1 MLTAE
6 LYDIGTFLSNH
17 HSAQQVISS
26 ISCLAFASSSLAQ
39 PLGQV
44 LQAYSAITPAG
55 HHFFTSATPAF
66 ALDQLVEK
74 PYPVAQVSKV
84 EEVDAPS
91 HSCTTVCTPESIKC
105 LYLEGAQAASR
116 GGIDTV
122 YRIDTLGGVR
132 LQTCKGQ
139 PNSFEVE
146 YAAQCKYSWFQGN
159 ILYYAN
165 AVTDCVYGPIITV
178 SCSQPH
184 STSV

>member
-44 LQAYSAITPAG
+44 LQAYGAITPAG
-55 HHFFTSATPAF
+55 HHFFTSGTPVF

-91 HSCTTVCTPESIKC
+91 HSCTTACTPESIKC

-116 GGIDTV
+116 GGIDTM

-132 LQTCKGQ
+132 PQTCKG
-139 PNSFEVE
+139 
-146 YAAQCKYSWFQGN
+146 
-159 ILYYAN
+159 
-165 AVTDCVYGPIITV
+165 
-178 SCSQPH
+178 
-184 STSV
+184 